1 MVFILGLGYS
11 KLLEQGL
18 QFIISILKLSV
29 VREWNISV
37 DTWDTVLGNNL
48 LLPASLEAR
57 CHFSFLLAL
66 SSVGV

>member
-1 MVFILGLGYS
+1 MVVILGLGHS
-11 KLLEQGL
+11 KHLEQGL

-48 LLPASLEAR
+48 LLPASLKAR
-57 CHFSFLLAL
+57 CHFSFLLPL